1 METLQKYYLTFN
13 LVLIIHEQLAHCSL
27 RDVSLIWVHLRW
39 QLTNTL
45 TSVRFQFTRCVHCT
59 YGALQMFIVRT
70 VHFRCSLY
78 VRCTSDVHCGARD
91 TLKEFPSPSTCSS
104 VRWAPGQLAVV
115 VDGSLINLHRYMKSP
130 RSVCTGSCAVLT
142 AVCPHYRA

>member
-78 VRCTSDVHCGARD
+78 VRCTSDVHCTYGCTSDVHCTYGALQMFIVR
-91 TLKEFPSPSTCSS
+91 TVHFRCSLWS
-104 VRWAPGQLAVV
+104 SRHTKGIPLPVHLF
-115 VDGSLINLHRYMKSP
+115 
-130 RSVCTGSCAVLT
+130 
-142 AVCPHYRA
+142 